1 MPTAFVT
8 GASRG
13 IGRAAAVHLAR
24 AGYDVAVTARTLNE
38 GDRIER
44 SALIGRSDSTP
55 WPGSLT
61 GTAQLIEAEGVRA
74 LVVPAD
80 LTDRVSTVAA
90 AKTVLSEWG
99 GVDVLVNNAK
109 YSSPGGE
116 NLFLDTPI
124 DAFDAMLQANVLSPL
139 ALAQEVLP
147 GMVERGSGVLV
158 TVTSKA
164 GLRDPVVANTNN
176 GAWKLGY
183 GMTKGAL
190 HRAAGIWN
198 AELGSKGIRAYNV
211 QPGPVL
217 MDRAEGHQE
226 RREFVAPP
234 DVVGAV
240 IAWIATSPNEAV
252 EPYLA
257 PDGSGIHS
265 QYACRE
271 LGLLSDWPPHG
282 YKMEALT
289 LRNFPEKVS

>member
-1 MPTAFVT
+1 MSTAFIT

-24 AGYDVAVTARTLNE
+24 AGYDVALTARTLNE
-38 GDRIER
+38 GDQIER
-44 SALIGRSDSTP
+44 SALIGRSDSSA

-80 LTDRVSTVAA
+80 LTDRASTVAA
-90 AKTVLSEWG
+90 AKTVLAEWG
-99 GVDVLVNNAK
+99 RVDVLVNNAK
-109 YSSPGGE
+109 YSGPGGE
-116 NLFLDTPI
+116 NFFLDTPI

-139 ALAQEVLP
+139 ALAQEFLP
-147 GMVERGSGVLV
+147 GMVERGAGVLV
-158 TVTSKA
+158 TVSSKA
-164 GLRDPVVANTNN
+164 GLRDPVLGNTKN
-176 GAWKLGY
+176 GTWKLGY
-183 GMTKGAL
+183 GMTKAAL

-198 AELGSKGIRAYNV
+198 AELGSHGIRAYNV
-211 QPGPVL
+211 QPGAVL

-240 IAWIATSPNEAV
+240 IAWIVTAPDEV
-252 EPYLA
+252 IEPYLA
-257 PDGSGIHS
+257 PDGSGIHA

-271 LGLLSDWPPHG
+271 RSLLSDWPPDG
-282 YKMEALT
+282 YKLDALT
-289 LRNFPEKVS
+289 LKNFPENVP